1 MEDGANT
8 DAEETVNEEKEEEN
22 KESKILAEIEQVLK
36 KLGTEVKDIAGI
48 IIVNSDGITV
58 KSTLE
63 NSLSLQVNTSNYK
76 KCFHELEFYNMQY
89 NLGKSIF
96 GFMV

>member
-22 KESKILAEIEQVLK
+22 KKNKILAEIEQVLK

-63 NSLSLQVNTSNYK
+63 NSLSLQVKLSTLLGFK
-76 KCFHELEFYNMQY
+76 IQ
-89 NLGKSIF
+89 NLKVDFKTG
-96 GFMV
+96 GTWCRVGQ

>member
-22 KESKILAEIEQVLK
+22 KKNKILAEIEQVLK

-63 NSLSLQVNTSNYK
+63 NSLSLQVKLSTLGVK
-76 KCFHELEFYNMQY
+76 IQ
-89 NLGKSIF
+89 NLKVDFKTG
-96 GFMV
+96 GTWCRVGQ